1 MRSREPTR
9 TPRDI
14 GHVRDR
20 LGQVDEMKKK
30 QARGSEIVVCAIDV
44 VVIVLIA
51 ALAHHGS
58 IGDFSTLRIEAILT
72 GVSALLAAFLLRL
85 AGIGLDGRRLPA
97 TRHALRTLALWL
109 VVQGFVFV
117 KMVALTTVTMVL
129 MKWFL
134 DWTTGVAIALVAFR
148 IALCIARRRSLRAPV
163 APATVAIVG
172 SGERIAQIRA
182 ELRASAA
189 ARYRAVC
196 VYRTTGEAA
205 TLDDVPV
212 SNDLASFAA
221 SVRREHAD
229 EVWIALP
236 LDDDETARTVDA
248 FRSDFVELRLMPDV
262 SKHALFGSRAGEILG
277 EPAISLAAPPLS
289 RGALALKAV
298 FDRVFAAV
306 ALILLMP
313 VLLAIA
319 VAVKLSSP
327 GPVLFT
333 QKRRGADGRTFDIY
347 KFRTM
352 RAHAEQAGT
361 VVQATRGDPRVT
373 RVGALLRRTSLD
385 ELPQFINV
393 LLGDMSVVGP
403 RPHAVEHDAQY
414 RTLVDGYIHRYRIKP
429 GITGWAQVNGLRGA
443 TEQLESMQ
451 SRVEYD
457 LYYLRNWSFALDL
470 RIIGATVLKG
480 IVHPNAY

>member
-1 MRSREPTR
+1 
-9 TPRDI
+9 
-14 GHVRDR
+14 
-20 LGQVDEMKKK
+20 MKKK
-30 QARGSEIVVCAIDV
+30 QAPGNEIVVCAIDV
-44 VVIVLIA
+44 VMIVAIA

-58 IGDFSTLRIEAILT
+58 IGDFATLRIEAILT

-97 TRHALRTLALWL
+97 TRHALRTVALWF

-117 KMVALTTVTMVL
+117 KMVALTTVTLVL
-129 MKWFL
+129 TKWFL
-134 DWTTGVAIALVAFR
+134 DWTIGVAIALVVFR
-148 IALCIARRRSLRAPV
+148 IVLCIVRRRSLRAPV
-163 APATVAIVG
+163 TPATVAIVG
-172 SGERIAQIRA
+172 SGERIAQIHA

-189 ARYRAVC
+189 ARYRVVC

-205 TLDDVPV
+205 TLDDDVPV
-212 SNDLASFAA
+212 MNDLASFAA
-221 SVRREHAD
+221 GVRREHAD

-262 SKHALFGSRAGEILG
+262 SKHALFGSRVGEILG

-352 RAHAEQAGT
+352 RVHVEQAGT

-373 RVGALLRRTSLD
+373 RIGALLRRTSLD

>member
-1 MRSREPTR
+1 
-9 TPRDI
+9 
-14 GHVRDR
+14 
-20 LGQVDEMKKK
+20 MKKK
-30 QARGSEIVVCAIDV
+30 QAPGNEIVVCAIDV
-44 VVIVLIA
+44 VVIVAVA
-51 ALAHHGS
+51 ALAHQGS
-58 IGDFSTLRIEAILT
+58 IGDFATLRIEAILT
-72 GVSALLAAFLLRL
+72 GVSVLLAAFLLRL
-85 AGIGLDGRRLPA
+85 AGIGLDGRKLPA
-97 TRHALRTLALWL
+97 TRHAMRTVALWF

-117 KMVALTTVTMVL
+117 KMVALTTVTLVL
-129 MKWFL
+129 TKWFL
-134 DWTTGVAIALVAFR
+134 DWTIGVAIVLVVFR
-148 IALCIARRRSLRAPV
+148 IVLCIVRRRSLRAPV
-163 APATVAIVG
+163 TPATVAIVG

-189 ARYRAVC
+189 ARYRVVC

-205 TLDDVPV
+205 TLDDDVPV
-212 SNDLASFAA
+212 MNDLASFAA
-221 SVRREHAD
+221 GVRREHAD

-262 SKHALFGSRAGEILG
+262 SKHALFGSRVGEILG

-352 RAHAEQAGT
+352 RMHVEQAGT

-373 RVGALLRRTSLD
+373 RIGALLRRTSLD

>member
-1 MRSREPTR
+1 
-9 TPRDI
+9 
-14 GHVRDR
+14 
-20 LGQVDEMKKK
+20 MKKNK
-30 QARGSEIVVCAIDV
+30 VPGNEIVVCAIDV
-44 VVIVLIA
+44 AVIVAVA
-51 ALAHHGS
+51 ALAHQGS
-58 IGDFSTLRIEAILT
+58 IGDFATLRIEAILT

-85 AGIGLDGRRLPA
+85 AGIGLDGRKLPA

-129 MKWFL
+129 TKWFL
-134 DWTTGVAIALVAFR
+134 DWTIGVAVALVVFR
-148 IALCIARRRSLRAPV
+148 IALCVARRRSLRAP
-163 APATVAIVG
+163 ARPATVAIVG
-172 SGERIAQIRA
+172 SGARIAQIRA
-182 ELRASAA
+182 ELSASAA
-189 ARYRAVC
+189 ARYRVVG

-205 TLDDVPV
+205 TLGDDVPV
-212 SNDLASFAA
+212 LNELAAFAA
-221 SVRREHAD
+221 CVRREHAD

-236 LDDDETARTVDA
+236 LDDDATARTVDE

-262 SKHALFGSRAGEILG
+262 SKHALFGSHVGEILG

-333 QKRRGADGRTFDIY
+333 QRRRGADGRTFDIY

-352 RAHAEQAGT
+352 RAHVEQAGT

-443 TEQLESMQ
+443 TERVESMQ
-451 SRVEYD
+451 SRIEYD

-470 RIIGATVLKG
+470 RIICATVLKG

>member
-1 MRSREPTR
+1 MAMLDGQTPSSQLSRTFPRCLRFTPPAPGGVFFARAIAATCRFSRAPLNRKVRFGQLTRSLGPVRFESRSRLLTVRWFESVIAHRLVSCPDACSDRLRDEPRMRSREPTR
-9 TPRDI
+9 TSRDI

-30 QARGSEIVVCAIDV
+30 QARSSEIVVCAIDV

-58 IGDFSTLRIEAILT
+58 IGDFATLRIEAILT

-189 ARYRAVC
+189 
-196 VYRTTGEAA
+196 
-205 TLDDVPV
+205 
-212 SNDLASFAA
+212 
-221 SVRREHAD
+221 
-229 EVWIALP
+229 
-236 LDDDETARTVDA
+236 
-248 FRSDFVELRLMPDV
+248 
-262 SKHALFGSRAGEILG
+262 
-277 EPAISLAAPPLS
+277 
-289 RGALALKAV
+289 
-298 FDRVFAAV
+298 
-306 ALILLMP
+306 
-313 VLLAIA
+313 
-319 VAVKLSSP
+319 
-327 GPVLFT
+327 
-333 QKRRGADGRTFDIY
+333 
-347 KFRTM
+347 
-352 RAHAEQAGT
+352 
-361 VVQATRGDPRVT
+361 
-373 RVGALLRRTSLD
+373 
-385 ELPQFINV
+385 
-393 LLGDMSVVGP
+393 
-403 RPHAVEHDAQY
+403 
-414 RTLVDGYIHRYRIKP
+414 
-429 GITGWAQVNGLRGA
+429 
-443 TEQLESMQ
+443 
-451 SRVEYD
+451 
-457 LYYLRNWSFALDL
+457 
-470 RIIGATVLKG
+470 
-480 IVHPNAY
+480 